1 MTGICGTD
9 PLGKDLSMC
18 YFVHR
23 VYRAV
28 TEKQIQA
35 TVRTAH
41 HYGGSF
47 LSKVAEAA
55 LNADPRNRDRVLD
68 AFPEIVAKYGPG
80 SSFYNEYL

>member
-1 MTGICGTD
+1 
-9 PLGKDLSMC
+9 
-18 YFVHR
+18 
-23 VYRAV
+23 V

-47 LSKVAEAA
+47 LGKVAEAA
-55 LNADPRNRDRVLD
+55 MNADPRNRNRVLD

-80 SSFYNEYL
+80 SAFYNEYL